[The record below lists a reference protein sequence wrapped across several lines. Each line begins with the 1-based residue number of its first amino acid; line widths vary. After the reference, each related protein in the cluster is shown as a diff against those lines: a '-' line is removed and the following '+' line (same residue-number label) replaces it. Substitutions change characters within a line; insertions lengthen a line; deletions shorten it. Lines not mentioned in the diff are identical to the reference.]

1 MADINIFVTDP
12 SEKTFSVLKEYEKQ
26 IGCITLPYGV
36 CPNGLTIPQ
45 AVMVSTDTLPP
56 DFYQKHP
63 NACAVF
69 SNAPL
74 SCTLPNIQC
83 NSTGTYICLCLPPP
97 DPIHFVPSGLT
108 EDWVNIIQETLK
120 SRDPDTVTAELCAGA
135 YDVPFPYD
143 GTFSVCSVSEALF
156 MAKRYGSVLKVNK
169 YSYYSYFIYPK
180 DGCPHV
186 VFVSNPNRLK
196 DLLNRLSSLGIKR
209 FAGADTEFLDPE
221 IKPLLSFF
229 KNLP

>member
-12 SEKTFSVLKEYEKQ
+12 SEERLSVLKEYAKQ

-36 CPNGLTIPQ
+36 CPDGLELPQ
-45 AVMVSTDTLPP
+45 AIMVSTDTLPR
-56 DFYQKHP
+56 DFTQRHP

-69 SNAPL
+69 SSTPL

-97 DPIHFVPSGLT
+97 DSKCFSPSGLT
-108 EDWVNIIQETLK
+108 EEWVNAAEETLK
-120 SRDPDTVTAELCAGA
+120 GRDPDTVTVELCAGA

-143 GTFSVCSVSEALF
+143 GTFSTCSVSEALF
-156 MAKRYGSVLKVNK
+156 KAKQYNSVLRTNK
-169 YSYYSYFIYPK
+169 YSYYSYFIYSEN
-180 DGCPHV
+180 GCPHV

-196 DLLNRLSSLGIKR
+196 DLIKRFSSLGIKR
-209 FAGADTEFLDPE
+209 FAGADTEFFDAE
-221 IKPLLSFF
+221 MRPLLSFF